1 MSSKGETTS
10 EVCEQ
15 CGFLMEELQPCHL
28 RCPNC
33 GSHMDCSD
41 KGTVWWCHNLK
52 QHLHLKLLSVLEL
65 DILYHWC

>member
-1 MSSKGETTS
+1 MSGSSKKTS

-33 GSHMDCSD
+33 GAHMDCSD
-41 KGTVWWCHNLK
+41 KGSVW
-52 QHLHLKLLSVLEL
+52 
-65 DILYHWC
+65 

>member
-1 MSSKGETTS
+1 MTSRGKTTD

-15 CGFLMEELQPCHL
+15 CGFLMQEIKPCNL

-41 KGTVWWCHNLK
+41 TGTVW
-52 QHLHLKLLSVLEL
+52 
-65 DILYHWC
+65 